1 MCGAK
6 LGCGLEQQAR
16 RGIFAKLVEMMPG
29 AESADIEA
37 VMIDQCIQPESV
49 ALVRQQCVQL
59 GTIHGGRSVH
69 TGDAVYQSRDRG
81 RMQ

>member
-6 LGCGLEQQAR
+6 LGRSFEQQAR

-29 AESADIEA
+29 AETADSE
-37 VMIDQCIQPESV
+37 VVVIDQCIQPESI

-59 GTIHGGRSVH
+59 GAIHGGRSVR
-69 TGDAVYQSRDRG
+69 TGDAV
-81 RMQ
+81 